1 MLKSGQKGT
10 PGPIAKRKPTA
21 FVLDDLHVLQTSKW
35 SESLVKRLGLE
46 KEENIWNGFCDPK
59 GPRGRVTYLESSAT
73 DDKEPAVRWLDVHMG
88 GRLM

>member
-46 KEENIWNGFCDPK
+46 KEENIGMA
-59 GPRGRVTYLESSAT
+59 SAIQKVQEDELAT
-73 DDKEPAVRWLDVHMG
+73 SRALPQTIKSL
-88 GRLM
+88 L